1 MNRRYSITKRI
12 YRAIAEIFIGA
23 FLLVISYLTF
33 TLVLN
38 LTGQLSFAGKADF
51 SLGANASASDVK
63 REMKFQPYDYAVFE
77 QNTGKL
83 IAGRYMKSDLP
94 EFKTAFKKTHDITR
108 GLADFSFYKNK
119 QLALV
124 IRQGQVPEFTN
135 HSLRSFS
142 LNNFSYIYLII
153 GLLIIIVYSATKLIR
168 EFMKNFRAVQAVS
181 LQMGSTGQV
190 LKPERSKIIEF
201 DDVLSQLYTKG
212 KELSTLIEAE
222 RTEKE
227 DLSFQVA
234 ALSHDVKTPLTVL
247 KGNIE
252 LLEMTELTE
261 QQLDFVHSMKNSIRT
276 FDNYFG
282 AMVNYTRLLSD
293 DGDYRETISFEGFM
307 DGLLIEIED
316 LVKTYQVNF
325 QLKIASQIE
334 TFLGNQVSLD
344 RALINIFVNACHYA
358 AAGDKQVTLVI
369 SENEEYVVFEFWN
382 NGRPFTESALKN
394 AGKLF
399 FTEDTGR
406 SGKHYGVGLSFAQ
419 AVALKH
425 GGALLLENPELG
437 GAMVTLTVLRI
448 K

>member
-12 YRAIAEIFIGA
+12 YRAIAEIFIGV
-23 FLLVISYLTF
+23 FLLFLF
-33 TLVLN
+33 QLVFIFLLH
-38 LTGQLSFAGKADF
+38 LTGQLNYAGEPNISFGQ
-51 SLGANASASDVK
+51 NASVSGIR
-63 REMKFQPYDYAVFE
+63 REMKTRPYDYAVFDR
-77 QNTGKL
+77 NTGKL
-83 IAGRYMKSDLP
+83 LAGRYVKTDLP
-94 EFKTAFKKTHDITR
+94 EFETAFKKSRSIKR
-108 GLADFSFYKNK
+108 GLIDFNFFENRK
-119 QLALV
+119 LV
-124 IRQGQVPEFTN
+124 FVLRSSQIPEVTS
-135 HSLRSFS
+135 HSLRRFS
-142 LNNFSYIYLII
+142 VNNFSYIFMIAGLF
-153 GLLIIIVYSATKLIR
+153 LLIIYSATKLIR
-168 EFMKNFRAVQAVS
+168 EFVRNFRAVQTMS
-181 LQMGSTGQV
+181 RQMGSSEQA
-190 LKPERSKIIEF
+190 LKPEHSKIIEF
-201 DDVLSQLYTKG
+201 DEVLSQLYTKG
-212 KELSTLIEAE
+212 EELSTLIEAE
-222 RTEKE
+222 RTEKK

-252 LLEMTELTE
+252 LLEMTELTV
-261 QQLDFVHSMKNSIRT
+261 QQHDFVHSMKNSIKT

-316 LVKTYQVNF
+316 LVKTYRVDF
-325 QLKIASQIE
+325 QLKITGQIE
-334 TFLGNQVSLD
+334 TFHGNQVSLD

-358 AAGDKQVTLVI
+358 EAGDKQVTLVI
-369 SENEEYVVFEFWN
+369 SEDMGHVIFEFWN

-425 GGALLLENPELG
+425 GGALLLENPEMG
-437 GAMVTLTVLRI
+437 GAKVTLTVSA
-448 K
+448 